1 MRTFLCLLLSLTS
14 IPWAK
19 AEDNPF
25 KTAKEGDWAEYK
37 VAAISMGSPLDT
49 KLKWTVAANDG
60 MNVTLKAT
68 VIEGKIDVPG
78 PEIKIDLS
86 KAYNPASTAGLPAE
100 AISTIDKVETGKEKI
115 KVGGKEHD
123 CTWTKY
129 KVTGSVM
136 GMDTESELK
145 VWTSKDAPL
154 SGMVKLEMKNKHV
167 EFAAELTGSGAAG
180 K

>member
-1 MRTFLCLLLSLTS
+1 MRMLLSLSFALTAVS
-14 IPWAK
+14 ALQ
-19 AEDNPF
+19 ADENPF
-25 KTAKEGDWAEYK
+25 KSAKEGDWAEYK
-37 VAAISMGSPLDT
+37 VAAISMGSPLDDI

-60 MNVTLKAT
+60 MVVTVKKTA
-68 VIEGKIDVPG
+68 IDGKNEIPG

-86 KAYNPASTAGLPAE
+86 QPYNPAVTAGLPAD
-100 AISTIDKVETGKEKI
+100 AATTIEKLETGKEKI
-115 KVGGKEHD
+115 KAGGKEHD

-129 KVTGSVM
+129 KVTGSFM

-167 EFAAELTGSGAAG
+167 EFAAELAGSGT

>member
-1 MRTFLCLLLSLTS
+1 MKSLLCLSFALWT
-14 IPWAK
+14 IPAVR
-19 AEDNPF
+19 ADDNPF

-37 VAAISMGSPLDT
+37 IAAISMGSPLDM
-49 KLKWTVAANDG
+49 KLKWTVVANDG
-60 MNVTLKAT
+60 MIVTLKAT
-68 VIEGKIDVPG
+68 AIDGKNDIPG
-78 PEIKIDLS
+78 PETKIDLS
-86 KAYNPASTAGLPAE
+86 KPYNPAVTAGLPADANT
-100 AISTIDKVETGKEKI
+100 AIEKVETGKEKI

-123 CTWTKY
+123 CTWTKF

-167 EFAAELTGSGAAG
+167 EFAAELAGSGL

>member
-1 MRTFLCLLLSLTS
+1 MRVLLCLSFALSAIS
-14 IPWAK
+14 AIQ
-19 AEDNPF
+19 AEENPF

-37 VAAISMGSPLDT
+37 VTAISMGSPLDM

-60 MNVTLKAT
+60 MIVTLKAT
-68 VIEGKIDVPG
+68 AIDGKTEIPG
-78 PEIKIDLS
+78 PETKIDLS
-86 KAYNPASTAGLPAE
+86 KPYDPTVTAGLPAD
-100 AISTIDKVETGKEKI
+100 ANTTIEKVETGKEKI
-115 KVGGKEHD
+115 KVGSKEHD

-145 VWTSKDAPL
+145 VWTSKEAPL

-167 EFAAELTGSGAAG
+167 EFAAELAGSGG